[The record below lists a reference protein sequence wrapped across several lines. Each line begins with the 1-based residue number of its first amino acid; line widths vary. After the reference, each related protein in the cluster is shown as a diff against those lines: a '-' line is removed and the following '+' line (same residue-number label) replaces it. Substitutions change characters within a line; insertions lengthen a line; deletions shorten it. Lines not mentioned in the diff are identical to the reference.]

1 MMKPNFLRTGL
12 IVTGLLVS
20 PAALA
25 DDATGSLILDVRA
38 RHEMVEQTGK
48 LDATATTVRTR
59 LGWQSAPWRGLTFL
73 IEGENV
79 VVLGSDDYNS
89 GLNGRTAYATIKD
102 DDITE
107 LNRLQLS
114 WAASEQ
120 VRVMVGRQLLSFN
133 GNRFI
138 GSPAWRQDRNS
149 HDAIRIDVADAA
161 WSASYVYHDRVLR
174 GPGDDFDWQSD
185 SHLLNLGYRVSDA
198 ASLEGFAYFID
209 LTDPSAPQDRSNM
222 TLGGRL
228 TGALPLGEAR
238 LSYSAMLARQT
249 DYGSST
255 ADFSLDFASF
265 EARVSQSGASLMIG
279 YDLLEGDGVN
289 TIATPLGSGHGNHGW
304 ADAFSGGG
312 AQSTADGLED
322 VRFGGTY
329 GAETGHAFVTG
340 WEVGAVHRHFTAQRT
355 GDGLGRE
362 WDAWVNLDLPR
373 NVGLSFQ
380 FADFQG
386 TGNPL
391 SPADRTKQWVVL
403 TYRR

>member
-1 MMKPNFLRTGL
+1 MKNQCFAGMGWLVAGFL
-12 IVTGLLVS
+12 VV
-20 PAALA
+20 PVAQA
-25 DDATGSLILDVRA
+25 DDAPGTLILDVRA
-38 RHEMVEQTGK
+38 RHETVEQTGK
-48 LDATATTVRTR
+48 LDATATTIRTR
-59 LGWQSAPWRGLTFL
+59 LGWQSATWRGFTFL
-73 IEGENV
+73 VEGENV
-79 VVLGSDDYNS
+79 VALGSDDYNS
-89 GLNGRTAYATIKD
+89 GLNGRSAFATIKD

-120 VRVMVGRQLLSFN
+120 VSVTVGRQLLSFN

-149 HDAIRIDVADAA
+149 HDAVRIDLRETA

-185 SHLLNLGYRVSDA
+185 SHLLNLGYRVNDA
-198 ASLEGFAYFID
+198 ASLEGFAYLID

-222 TLGGRL
+222 TVGGRL

-238 LSYSAMLARQT
+238 LDYSAMLARQT

-265 EARVSQSGASLMIG
+265 EARVSGSGASLMIG
-279 YDLLEGDGVN
+279 YDVLEGDGVS
-289 TIATPLGSGHGNHGW
+289 TIATPLGSGHGFHGW

-322 VRFGGTY
+322 LRFGGTY
-329 GAETGHAFVTG
+329 GAETGHGFVTA

-362 WDAWVNLDLPR
+362 WDAWVNFDLPR
-373 NVGLSFQ
+373 NVGLSVQ

-386 TGNPL
+386 SGSPL

-403 TYRR
+403 TYSR